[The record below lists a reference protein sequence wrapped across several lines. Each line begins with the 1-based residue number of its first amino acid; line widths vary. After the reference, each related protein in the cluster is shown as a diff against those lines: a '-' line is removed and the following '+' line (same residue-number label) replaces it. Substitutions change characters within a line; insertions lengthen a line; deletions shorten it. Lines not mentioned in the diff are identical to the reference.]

1 MKAFLLVLTLVSCH
15 VYAGFE
21 KLTVENL
28 DLKYVAPR
36 GEGVVDRVGIGM
48 SFAPTPYPIQIEK
61 TENAFELTSPYVDF
75 TWKHPLKF
83 IYDLEAVT
91 AKKTSAALG
100 TKKHFVK
107 SEFFSFTTKDK
118 NVYKTEGVD
127 GFCEGGATGAF
138 DIRLLEDCRKNM
150 EFTIKKV
157 DVPASFILARVA
169 QDLPKPPMDEMEI
182 PGDNFVLTVK
192 NGEYFMQ
199 VYLSFWI
206 RAGLR
211 AWGHIQYENNHET
224 IAIRVDQIKF
234 GYLPV
239 TGMVMKKLKEIIKSP
254 DIKVDPPWI
263 RIKTKRLY
271 ENQ

>member
-1 MKAFLLVLTLVSCH
+1 MKAFLLVLTLASFH

-28 DLKYVAPR
+28 DLKYTSPR

-48 SFAPTPYPIQIEK
+48 SLAPVPYPIQIEK
-61 TENAFELTSPYVDF
+61 TQNSFELTSPYVDF

-83 IYDLEAVT
+83 IYDLQSVT

-107 SEFFSFTTKDK
+107 SDFFSFTTKEK
-118 NVYKTEGVD
+118 NVYTAHGLD
-127 GFCEGGATGAF
+127 GFCEGSAEGSF
-138 DIRLLEDCRKNM
+138 DLRLLEDCRKHL

-157 DVPASFILARVA
+157 DVPGSFILARVA
-169 QDLPKPPMDEMEI
+169 EDLPLPPMNEMDI
-182 PGDNFVLTVK
+182 PGDNVILTVK
-192 NGEYFMQ
+192 NGDYFMQ
-199 VYLSFWI
+199 VYISFWV

-211 AWGHIQYENNHET
+211 AWGHVQYENNRET

-234 GYLPV
+234 GYIPV
-239 TGMVMKKLKEIIKSP
+239 TSMVMKKLKELIKSP